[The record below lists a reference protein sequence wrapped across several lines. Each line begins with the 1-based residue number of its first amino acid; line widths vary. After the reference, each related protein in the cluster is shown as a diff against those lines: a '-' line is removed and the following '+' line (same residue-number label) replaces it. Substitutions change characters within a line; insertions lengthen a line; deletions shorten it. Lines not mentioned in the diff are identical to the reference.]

1 MKHLTILAVFTLFT
15 CLSFNAFSQK
25 NDVKQVS
32 TTSSDQ
38 PYKVEA
44 KNISIGNPALSQ
56 KVLWAWKYYDDNTL
70 DKLSDLLADDVVATF
85 PDGSMVKGRDNFMK
99 GIKDYRNG
107 FTSSVSEIAACVTL
121 KTPDDPDREVVSIWG
136 TETDTAKDGTVTKVH
151 LNEVWFFNKQGK
163 VVELHQLA
171 AKDAPEKK

>member
-1 MKHLTILAVFTLFT
+1 
-15 CLSFNAFSQK
+15 
-25 NDVKQVS
+25 
-32 TTSSDQ
+32 
-38 PYKVEA
+38 
-44 KNISIGNPALSQ
+44 
-56 KVLWAWKYYDDNTL
+56 
-70 DKLSDLLADDVVATF
+70 
-85 PDGSMVKGRDNFMK
+85 MK